1 MLLTYI
7 DYLYILYID
16 NLYIGGLY
24 ISIDKSLMAGS
35 TTILVLKLL
44 EERDM
49 YGYQMIETLAQR
61 SDDTFNLKAGTL
73 YPILHNLRNN
83 GYVES
88 YEKEES
94 NGKIRKYYYLTSKG
108 KKLLRE
114 KQKEWITFSSAVNKI
129 LNGGL
134 SYEPI

>member
-1 MLLTYI
+1 LTYI

-88 YEKEES
+88 YEKKRVMG
-94 NGKIRKYYYLTSKG
+94 N
-108 KKLLRE
+108 KKVL
-114 KQKEWITFSSAVNKI
+114 
-129 LNGGL
+129 L
-134 SYEPI
+134 SYFKR

>member
-1 MLLTYI
+1 M
-7 DYLYILYID
+7 
-16 NLYIGGLY
+16 
-24 ISIDKSLMAGS
+24 SIDKSLMAGS